1 MPILKYNAPVMCVL
15 LSMTFHV
22 NVCVCVSVSAQL
34 TFKRIE
40 KEVEKEEH
48 TSKKL
53 SFLFLF
59 LLCGEHLFSTILYT
73 QGEKNNSKQL

>member
-1 MPILKYNAPVMCVL
+1 MPILKYNAPVICVL

-22 NVCVCVSVSAQL
+22 NVFVCMSAQL

-40 KEVEKEEH
+40 KEIEKEEH

-59 LLCGEHLFSTILYT
+59 LLCGEHFFLRFYI
-73 QGEKNNSKQL
+73 QRKIIQNNYE